1 MPDSLPPS
9 QRTQADA
16 RLELAA
22 VCRLMARFGMAD
34 LTSTHLSTTLP
45 DRPGHYLLN
54 PYGLLMEEVTASS
67 LIEIDADDRPVGQ
80 SPAAVNRTAIAIH
93 GAIHRARPEV
103 TTAIHAHTHAGI
115 AVGCLPG
122 GLKPLSQWALKFFGL
137 AAYHAYDGAAR
148 ASSLGEA
155 IVRDLGGNTVM
166 FLRNHG
172 TLAVGRSTPE
182 AWIRLFYLEQAC
194 RSQLMLGDQPDLV
207 MPPPDVCERA
217 AAEQN
222 AGTMQAD
229 GKMLPM
235 GHREWPALI
244 RLLDRSEG
252 GWRD

>member
-9 QRTQADA
+9 RRTEADA

-22 VCRLMARFGMAD
+22 VCRLMARFGLAD
-34 LTSTHLSTTLP
+34 LTSTHLSTTVP
-45 DRPGHYLLN
+45 ERPGHYLLN
-54 PYGLLMEEVTASS
+54 PYGLLMEEVSASS
-67 LIEIDADDRPVGQ
+67 LVEISADDQPVGRG
-80 SPAAVNRTAIAIH
+80 AAEVNRTAIAIH

-103 TTAIHAHTHAGI
+103 ATAIHAHTHAGI
-115 AVGCLPG
+115 AVGALRE

-155 IVRDLGGNTVM
+155 IVRDLGQATVM

-194 RSQLMLGDQPDLV
+194 RSQLMLGGAADLI

-217 AAEQN
+217 AREQN

-229 GKMLPM
+229 GAMLPM

-244 RLLDRSEG
+244 RLLDRTEG